1 MQAPGPHVPIP
12 QVAESGQSAVGT
24 LVWLALSP
32 CPPPALAAQDKSSCP
47 GSAWSWLTPAEP
59 PPHPAVVAV
68 LALTRATEKVPCDIP
83 VPGWGQAQSQH
94 WVRKGCHDATPPPAF
109 IQVLSHPGMGLAL
122 KMLCFGVTAQPGQHR
137 MLSHTPPQ
145 LLCHCTLFSGIGT
158 PLAAPPTLSS
168 PLKTTKYNQNQA
180 GLGGRVPSASPG
192 VHPALLPLKLPMSCT
207 IWIHPHQSQE

>member
-1 MQAPGPHVPIP
+1 M
-12 QVAESGQSAVGT
+12 
-24 LVWLALSP
+24 
-32 CPPPALAAQDKSSCP
+32 PPPALAAQDKSSCP

-83 VPGWGQAQSQH
+83 VPGWGQAQGQH
-94 WVRKGCHDATPPPAF
+94 WIRKGCHDTTPTPAF
-109 IQVLSHPGMGLAL
+109 IQVLSHPEMGLAL

-145 LLCHCTLFSGIGT
+145 LLFHCTLFSGIGT
-158 PLAAPPTLSS
+158 PLAAAPALSS
-168 PLKTTKYNQNQA
+168 PLKTTKYNQKQA
-180 GLGGRVPSASPG
+180 GFGRQVPSASPG
-192 VHPALLPLKLPMSCT
+192 VHPALLPPKLPMSCT